1 MPMDNTLP
9 LLAEGYAWLP
19 DRRRRTPTVRTR
31 LLGRRAW
38 CIGGVGAARY
48 FYDEANIR
56 RHGALPEPVLSTL
69 FGHDAVHT
77 LDGEEHRSR
86 KEIFLSVMG
95 PAGVAEL
102 TERVVDVWD
111 ETVRSWRPGQPVV
124 LFDEASR
131 VLTAAVCDWAGI
143 RVAPADLPSLAA
155 DLIAMVDGFATAGP
169 RHVKAR
175 IARRRREKW
184 LAQLAEGP
192 HGAVVDVVAKHIEDP
207 HVRAVELL
215 NVIRPTAALSWF
227 VAFAAHALHRW
238 PEHRE
243 SLAAGGEFAVAF
255 AHEVRRFYPFV
266 PFLGGLAAR
275 NLDWMGE
282 QIPEGSMVLL
292 DIYGHNHEPEL
303 FPEPYTFSPGRFLD
317 REIGPFELVPQ
328 GAGWADEGHRCP
340 GEGIAVSVLA
350 ALSERLAGL
359 DYEVPRQ
366 DLTISLRRVPAR
378 PRSGFVLAVPEK
390 PV

>member
-1 MPMDNTLP
+1 MPVDETVS
-9 LLAEGYAWLP
+9 LLTEGYAWLP

-48 FYDEANIR
+48 FYDEENVR

-69 FGHDAVHT
+69 FGRGAVHT

-86 KEIFLSVMG
+86 KEMFLSIMD
-95 PAGVAEL
+95 PAGVADL

-111 ETVRSWRPGQPVV
+111 QTLRPGRMV
-124 LFDEASR
+124 LFDEAGR
-131 VLTAAVCDWAGI
+131 VLTEAVCDWAGI
-143 RVAPADLPSLAA
+143 RVAPADLPALAA

-169 RHVKAR
+169 RHLKAR

-184 LAQLAEGP
+184 LARVAD
-192 HGAVVDVVAKHIEDP
+192 GAVVDVVAKHIEDP

-227 VAFAAHALHRW
+227 VTFAAHALHRW

-243 SLAAGGEFAVAF
+243 SLAAGGDYAVAF

-266 PFLGGLAAR
+266 PFLAGLAAR
-275 NLDWMGE
+275 DLDWLGE
-282 QIPEGSMVLL
+282 EIPEGSLVLL
-292 DIYGHNHEPEL
+292 DIHGHNHDPEL
-303 FPEPYTFSPGRFLD
+303 WPDPYAFSPGRFLD
-317 REIGPFELVPQ
+317 RAIGPFELVPQ
-328 GAGWADEGHRCP
+328 GAGWADDGHRCP

-350 ALSERLAGL
+350 ALSERLARL
-359 DYEVPRQ
+359 DYEVPHQ

-378 PRSGFVLAVPEK
+378 PRSGFVLVVPEK